1 MASAISR
8 FSLAARQ
15 LRVPAV
21 CIVCILLASGC
32 ATLDKDECLV
42 ADWRLIGYQDGA
54 AGRSATVID
63 DYRKD
68 CARYSVVPDL
78 DVYRAGREEGLLQ
91 YCQPDNGYRLGESG
105 HAWSPVCPAEGSVAF
120 RAAYNE
126 GREIYLAR
134 SEVNSTSAQIRKK
147 QHALEH
153 LEEHKG
159 GKLGALVQDGLNS
172 EQRVLLL
179 YEVHEIEK
187 DIDVLAS
194 EISDLQYALEDQQ
207 AHLEYL
213 RHNSPY

>member
-1 MASAISR
+1 MASANSKC
-8 FSLAARQ
+8 SLAAG
-15 LRVPAV
+15 PAPALCV
-21 CIVCILLASGC
+21 FIAIILLVPGC

-54 AGRSATVID
+54 AGRPATVMD

-78 DVYRAGREEGLLQ
+78 DVYQAGRNKGLLQ
-91 YCQPDNGYRLGESG
+91 YCQPDEGYRLGESG
-105 HAWSPVCPAEGSVAF
+105 RAYSPVCPAAARVAF

-134 SEVNSTSAQIRKK
+134 SDVKSTSALISKK
-147 QHALEH
+147 RHALEH

-179 YEVHEIEK
+179 YEVHEIEQ
-187 DIDVLAS
+187 DIDVLES
-194 EISDLQYALEDQQ
+194 EISDLQYVLEDQQ
-207 AHLEYL
+207 AQLEYL